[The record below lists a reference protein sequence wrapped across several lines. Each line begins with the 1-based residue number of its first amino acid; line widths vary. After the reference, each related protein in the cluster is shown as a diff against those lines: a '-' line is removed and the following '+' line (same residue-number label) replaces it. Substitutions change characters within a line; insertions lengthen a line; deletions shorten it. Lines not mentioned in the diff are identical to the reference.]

1 MIKIANNLL
10 KHQIVALLKSNI
22 DEEIKDGLHNL
33 LSEISV
39 ELESCEEV
47 VLTNSDIPSYIYAL
61 FDGDN
66 QIDQTSLDEMNENLA
81 WEIMVDDEGRNPKGL
96 SVGLVDEV
104 YEYDN

>member
-10 KHQIVALLKSNI
+10 KHQIVVLLKSNI